1 MFLRPFFV
9 AFFGENAYFSLQP
22 KTPEA
27 MKISF
32 LQLLAMLLLCLGLS
46 TCGPVDPEPEKALPI
61 TIIELTVSS
70 PTRTDI
76 IKAEDRDGIGPQNPV
91 VEVIVLKP
99 NTNYTVELTLYD
111 GTQNPKDD
119 ITRDFQQQG
128 AYYVICYRSEGK
140 MPPVQ
145 VIDQDIDKKP
155 LGLKFSF
162 ATGATTGTGDL
173 YTEIRFKPDKRLDN
187 ICTNTF
193 GKDLVLDIRF
203 GTIIS
208 R

>member
-1 MFLRPFFV
+1 
-9 AFFGENAYFSLQP
+9 
-22 KTPEA
+22 
-27 MKISF
+27 MKINF
-32 LQLLAMLLLCLGLS
+32 LQLSVLCMLSLGLS
-46 TCGPVDPEPEKALPI
+46 TCGPVDPEPEQALPI

-76 IKAEDRDGIGPQNPV
+76 VKAEDRDGIGPQNPV

-128 AYYVICYRSEGK
+128 PYYLICYRSEGK

-145 VIDQDIDKKP
+145 VTDQDIDKKP
-155 LGLKFSF
+155 LGLKCSF
-162 ATGATTGTGDL
+162 TTGAATGFGDL
-173 YTEIRFKPDKRLDN
+173 YSEIRFKPDKQLSN

-193 GKDLVLDIRF
+193 GKDLVLDLRF
-203 GTIIS
+203 GVVIS
-208 R
+208 K

>member
-1 MFLRPFFV
+1 
-9 AFFGENAYFSLQP
+9 
-22 KTPEA
+22 

-32 LQLLAMLLLCLGLS
+32 LQLLAMLLLGLGLN
-46 TCGPVDPEPEKALPI
+46 TCGPVDPEPEQALPV

-76 IKAEDRDGIGPQNPV
+76 VKAEDRDGIGPQKPV
-91 VEVIVLKP
+91 VEAIVLKP

-128 AYYVICYRSEGK
+128 SYYVICYRSEGK

-145 VIDQDIDKKP
+145 VTDQDIDKKP